1 MRPQIILNIFKSA
14 KQVAQAT
21 CACIVAGNYA
31 RAMRYFA
38 WAEKMLREGT
48 ERERLAI
55 ANVFVYSL
63 SVMIDRLGQERIKV
77 LTLLPPLL
85 HREYCE
91 QITASSS

>member
-1 MRPQIILNIFKSA
+1 MRHQIILNIFQSA

-21 CACIVAGNYA
+21 SACIVAGNYA
-31 RAMRYFA
+31 RAKRYFA

-48 ERERLAI
+48 SREKLAI

-63 SVMIDRLGQERIKV
+63 SIMIDRLGQERNKV
-77 LTLLPPLL
+77 LALLPPLL

-91 QITASSS
+91 QITASSA

>member
-1 MRPQIILNIFKSA
+1 
-14 KQVAQAT
+14 
-21 CACIVAGNYA
+21 
-31 RAMRYFA
+31 
-38 WAEKMLREGT
+38 MLCEGT

-63 SVMIDRLGQERIKV
+63 SIMIDRLGQERSKV
-77 LTLLPPLL
+77 LALLPPLL